1 MSALPVFKLGM
12 LAVRQLSK
20 YVANFIK
27 ERAKKNATF
36 RNYFC
41 IAPAQLYNRVEI
53 RTKMWTM
60 KMGKPTNIKPLSE
73 AAAID
78 LGASMLGEFVLFLIC
93 GAAVVSEVSRQVR
106 SERRKREEKIQAAIK
121 LTNNI
126 LSMEEAIEQQ
136 EEYIKEINKALRA
149 LGKKIEVPPGEKF
162 HSKLLRPIIATKS
175 IETQITIP
183 TRDKGLQVDLS

>member
-1 MSALPVFKLGM
+1 MPALPVFKLGM

-27 ERAKKNATF
+27 QKAKDNRIF
-36 RNYFC
+36 REYIC
-41 IAPAQLYNRVEI
+41 IPPAQWYNRMET
-53 RTKMWTM
+53 RTMMWTM

-93 GAAVVSEVSRQVR
+93 GAAVVSEVSRQMR
-106 SERRKREEKIQAAIK
+106 SERRKRDEKIQAAIN

-126 LSMEEAIEQQ
+126 LKMEATIEHQ
-136 EEYIKEINKALRA
+136 EQYIQEIRKALRS
-149 LGKKIEVPPGEKF
+149 LGKDIKVPKPEHF
-162 HSKLLRPIIATKS
+162 ESKLLRPVITTRS
-175 IETQITIP
+175 IDTQVTVP
-183 TRDKGLQVDLS
+183 TSDKQLQVTI

>member
-41 IAPAQLYNRVEI
+41 IAPAQCGVEI

>member
-1 MSALPVFKLGM
+1 MPALPVFKLGM

-20 YVANFIK
+20 YVASFIK
-27 ERAKKNATF
+27 QKAKDNAIF

-41 IAPAQLYNRVEI
+41 IPPAQWYNRMET

-93 GAAVVSEVSRQVR
+93 GAAVVSEVSRQMR
-106 SERRKREEKIQAAIK
+106 SERRKREEKLKAAIK

-126 LSMEEAIEQQ
+126 LNMEETIEQQ
-136 EEYIKEINKALRA
+136 EQYIQEIRKALKS
-149 LGKKIEVPPGEKF
+149 LGKDIKAPHTEKF
-162 HSKLLRPIIATKS
+162 ESKLLRPVVATRS
-175 IETQITIP
+175 IDIQATAP
-183 TRDKGLQVDLS
+183 TKDQQVQVNI